1 MPERW
6 IRVLTRFR
14 WPILACWLVALV
26 AAGVAALPLADRLS
40 GGGWYVPGSGSQEAI
55 AATRS
60 GFADRGASNLTLVI
74 TDERNTATSPAF
86 EQRVRQATAE
96 VTSDK
101 RLQTVGS
108 YGWTT
113 LSSENRG
120 QFLGKDGRTA
130 VTLVGLKLDD
140 GTARRVL
147 PDVQEEIDRHWA
159 PDGLRVSLVSAG
171 TLWGEINTLSQS
183 GLQQAELITFP
194 LLLVI
199 LLLLYRGVAAAV
211 VSFVVS
217 ATAIVFTLG
226 VVSLLARHFEL
237 SVFVENAATMIG
249 LGVSVDYSLFVI
261 SRYVDELRRGRDRT
275 AALAATLRTSG
286 KTVVFSGLIVAL
298 AMSSLF
304 LVGLNV
310 IQSIALG
317 IVIVVAFAVLASVAV
332 LPLVLVLLGD
342 RILWG
347 RLPAGLGALG
357 RRSRRG
363 GAPSGPAAPSDR
375 WQRVA
380 RGIMRRP
387 VFFLSIAVLA
397 MAALAAPSLSLRTF
411 TPDARIVPESSPVRA
426 GFDAMRAQFGPGAA
440 SPHQVVVTSDTPL
453 GTSPDSGRV
462 LTLHDELAALPH
474 VTGVN
479 SPLETLRRAS
489 PQRPFAALD
498 PAAFA
503 RLPGDARAAVDRYV
517 SADRRTLVLEV
528 LSDGQ
533 ASSPDSRALV
543 TSMRSLAHDL
553 DGSGLRAVVGGET
566 AEGVDANAAIE
577 DALPA
582 VVVVMLAVIYLLLLI
597 AFRSLLLPVKAILIN
612 LLSLGATYGVL
623 VLVFQHSWA
632 ADLLGFQEFG
642 HLQNF
647 VPVLLL
653 AILFSLST
661 DYEVFLLHRIREEYD
676 GGADNTASV
685 AGGMAA
691 TAPLISGAAL
701 LMVAVFG
708 AFAFTGIMPI
718 QQLGLGLAVAIALD
732 ATVIRLVVVPAAM
745 QLMGDWNWWL
755 PSRRRP
761 VRPQPAAPFEP
772 TPNSSPQKGTSRT

>member
-14 WPILACWLVALV
+14 WPLLACWLVALV

-40 GGGWYVPGSGSQEAI
+40 GGGWYVPGSGSQQAI
-55 AATRS
+55 AATRA
-60 GFADRGASNLTLVI
+60 GFADRGASNLTLVVR
-74 TDERNTATSPAF
+74 DERNTVASPAF
-86 EQRVRQATAE
+86 EQRVREATTQ
-96 VTSDK
+96 VTGDK
-101 RLQTVGS
+101 RLRVVGS
-108 YGWTT
+108 YGWST
-113 LSSENRG
+113 LSSANRG

-147 PDVQEEIDRHWA
+147 PAVQEEIDHRWA
-159 PDGLRVSLVSAG
+159 PDGLRVSLVSAE
-171 TLWGEINTLSQS
+171 TLWGEINTLSQT

-261 SRYVDELRRGRDRT
+261 SRYVDELGRGRDHT

-286 KTVVFSGLIVAL
+286 KTVVFSGLIVVL

-304 LVGLNV
+304 LVDLNV

-332 LPLVLVLLGD
+332 LPLVLLLLGD

-347 RLPAGLGALG
+347 RLPARRGALG
-357 RRSRRG
+357 QRSHDG
-363 GAPSGPAAPSDR
+363 VPGHR
-375 WQRVA
+375 WQRAA
-380 RGIMRRP
+380 RRIMRRP
-387 VFFLSIAVLA
+387 VLFLSVSVLA

-411 TPDARIVPESSPVRA
+411 TPDARIVPESSPVRF
-426 GFDAMRAQFGPGAA
+426 GFDAMREQFGPGAA
-440 SPHQVVVTSDTPL
+440 SPHQVVITSSAPL
-453 GTSPDSGRV
+453 STSPDNARV
-462 LTLHDELAALPH
+462 LALQDRLAALPH

-479 SPLETLRRAS
+479 SPLETLRKAS

-498 PAAFA
+498 PSAFA
-503 RLPGDARAAVDRYV
+503 RLPGDARATVDRFV

-528 LSDGQ
+528 LADGQ
-533 ASSPDSRALV
+533 ASSPGSRALV
-543 TSMRSLAHDL
+543 ASMRLLTHDL

-582 VVVVMLAVIYLLLLI
+582 VVVVMLTMIYLLLLI
-597 AFRSLLLPVKAILIN
+597 TFRSVLLPVKAILIN

-632 ADLLGFQEFG
+632 TDLLGFQEFG

-661 DYEVFLLHRIREEYD
+661 DYEVFLLHRIREEFD

-685 AGGMAA
+685 ASGLAA

-745 QLMGDWNWWL
+745 QLLGDWNWWL
-755 PSRRRP
+755 PGRRHPIRP
-761 VRPQPAAPFEP
+761 HPTQTAQP
-772 TPNSSPQKGTSRT
+772 TPNSPAQKGISRT